1 MLLLINKVKLLL
13 AAGAV
18 AVYSTGWHLREHF
31 TTDLE
36 KVDWPRT
43 ALLVLLILAAAS
55 SLWQFAMPSF
65 RTITQTE
72 FRRVPE
78 IRKVH
83 DIERVRVACPE
94 SGIVVLDKAAV
105 SDQLHLDFIQGGDI
119 AAARKAEAAGTASA
133 PKATPAPDLQVTAT
147 ADIPESDNGVDV
159 ISIMDL
165 QTGESHLEAREK
177 SAPWFQFR
185 NNAAVGIRYGVNQ
198 ALAPAGTL
206 YGRWD
211 FLRVRNVYFSAN
223 GEITTGSDARIQLGA
238 EYRW

>member
-1 MLLLINKVKLLL
+1 MLTLINKIKLALT
-13 AAGAV
+13 AIGV
-18 AVYSTGWHLREHF
+18 AIYSGSWHLRERF
-31 TTDLE
+31 TSDLK

-43 ALLVLLILAAAS
+43 VCLVLLILAATSA
-55 SLWQFAMPSF
+55 LWQYAMPQF

-78 IRKVH
+78 IRKVR
-83 DIERVRVACPE
+83 DIERVRVTCPE

-105 SDQLHLDFIQGGDI
+105 SEKLHLDFIQGGNI
-119 AAARKAEAAGTASA
+119 AAARKAETIKPPVEQQSA
-133 PKATPAPDLQVTAT
+133 PGPDLQVTAT
-147 ADIPESDNGVDV
+147 ADIPQSDNGVDV
-159 ISIMDL
+159 ISIMDIE
-165 QTGESHLEAREK
+165 TGESHLEAREK

-185 NNAAVGIRYGVNQ
+185 NDGAMGIRYGVNQ

-211 FLRVRNVYFSAN
+211 FLRVKNIYFSAN
-223 GEITTGSDARIQLGA
+223 SDITTGSDFRIQLGA